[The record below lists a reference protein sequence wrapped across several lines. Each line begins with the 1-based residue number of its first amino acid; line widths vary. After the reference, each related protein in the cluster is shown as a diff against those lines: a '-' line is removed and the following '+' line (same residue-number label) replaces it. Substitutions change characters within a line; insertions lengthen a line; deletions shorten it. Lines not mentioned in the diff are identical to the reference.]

1 MGIWREPC
9 NKVLNWKLLEN
20 RMNTGMLWFDNDPK
34 ADFLTKIN
42 RATDYYQK
50 KYGQRPDLCYVHP
63 SMKFEPPPKTS
74 GIEVQTDQMV
84 LPDHFWLG
92 IKRLAV

>member
-1 MGIWREPC
+1 MES
-9 NKVLNWKLLEN
+9 KK
-20 RMNTGMLWFDNDPK
+20 NTGMLWFDNDPK
-34 ADFLTKIN
+34 IDFLTKIN

-63 SMKFEPPPKTS
+63 SMQFEPPPKTT
-74 GIEVQTDQMV
+74 GLEVQTDQMV

-92 IKRLAV
+92 VKQLSM